1 MKVDTIEDLKKIV
14 GKKVYLGKRI
24 AWNNNDYDFDTFE
37 LEVGS
42 IIIGRKRYKNELG
55 LVEVFIKPIL
65 KDDPWEVIG
74 EVPIDFVWNTREE
87 ALDFIAEYERQD

>member
-24 AWNNNDYDFDTFE
+24 AWNNNDDFDVVE
-37 LEVGS
+37 LEVVN
-42 IIIGRKRYKNELG
+42 INIGYNRRDDNLPI
-55 LVEVFIKPIL
+55 EVLIEPTL
-65 KDDPWEVIG
+65 KSDPTGVIG

>member
-24 AWNNNDYDFDTFE
+24 AWNNNDNDFDTFE

-55 LVEVFIKPIL
+55 PVEVLIKPTV
-65 KDDPWEVIG
+65 KSDPWEVIG

>member
-24 AWNNNDYDFDTFE
+24 AWNNDDDDFDVVE
-37 LEVGS
+37 LEVVN
-42 IIIGRKRYKNELG
+42 INIGYNRRDDNLPI
-55 LVEVFIKPIL
+55 EVLIEPTL
-65 KDDPWEVIG
+65 KSDPTGVIG

-87 ALDFIAEYERQD
+87 AFDFIAEYERQD

>member
-24 AWNNNDYDFDTFE
+24 ACNNNDDDFDTFE

-42 IIIGRKRYKNELG
+42 IIIGRKRYKNEFG
-55 LVEVFIKPIL
+55 PVEVLIKPTV
-65 KDDPWEVIG
+65 KSDPWEVIG

>member
-1 MKVDTIEDLKKIV
+1 MKVDTIEDLKNLV

-24 AWNNNDYDFDTFE
+24 AYNNNDNDFDTFE

-42 IIIGRKRYKNELG
+42 IIIGRKKYKNEFG

-65 KDDPWEVIG
+65 KDDPWEEIG
-74 EVPIDFVWNTREE
+74 EVFIDCVWNTRDE
-87 ALDFIAEYERQD
+87 ALDFIAEYER

>member
-24 AWNNNDYDFDTFE
+24 AWNNNDDDFDTFE

-42 IIIGRKRYKNELG
+42 VVIGCKRYKG
-55 LVEVFIKPIL
+55 GMGPVEVLIKPTV
-65 KDDPWEVIG
+65 KSDPWEKIG
-74 EVPIDFVWNTREE
+74 AFPVDFGWLTRDE
-87 ALDFIAEYERQD
+87 ALDFIKEYERED